1 MGICPSWPLSLKKFW
16 QSFIYYSSI
25 KSTCVIVEV
34 QALLLEAPFPMD
46 QTAASKNI
54 RIDLR
59 CLSEGV
65 NHHGHD
71 P

>member
-1 MGICPSWPLSLKKFW
+1 M
-16 QSFIYYSSI
+16 
-25 KSTCVIVEV
+25 IVEV

-71 P
+71 PKVVPTSFLTLVNMFGEFYG